1 MHANF
6 HLHPPKTGGTS
17 IITALLEHS
26 ESFKEKY
33 GDWYIGRIDSHHR
46 PDNIQVDI
54 GDTVTLSIREPYDRS
69 ISLLRMLNSDYSTHN
84 KKYTLSNLLTDAK
97 RYSKLD
103 SSIQHAR
110 FGKIFLAMWTVQ
122 SSLNDWEESVGK
134 DCEVKLIRF
143 ENLVEDFQAIYPVEL
158 PHIHYV
164 PEPVPFEHVTENFD
178 SQEILDKFNQR
189 YEKDFDRYGYTMI
202 HNINDLYHKYQN
214 ND

>member
-1 MHANF
+1 MQANF
-6 HLHPPKTGGTS
+6 HLHPPKTGGSS

-33 GDWYIGRIDSHHR
+33 GHSYKVRIDSHHR
-46 PDNIQVDI
+46 PDNIPVDI

-69 ISLLRMLNSDYSTHN
+69 ISLLRMLNSDYNHN

-110 FGKIFLAMWTVQ
+110 FGKIFYPMWTVQ
-122 SSLNDWEESVGK
+122 SSLNEWEESVGK
-134 DCEVKLIRF
+134 DCKVKLIRF

-158 PHIHYV
+158 PHINYV
-164 PEPVPFEHVTENFD
+164 PEPVPFSHIQENFD
-178 SQEILDKFNQR
+178 SQETLDKFNQR
-189 YEKDFDRYGYTMI
+189 YEKDFDRYEYTMI
-202 HNINDLYHKYQN
+202 YNINDLYHKYQN

>member
-33 GDWYIGRIDSHHR
+33 GNCYKVLVSVHHR
-46 PDNIQVDI
+46 PDNIKVDI
-54 GDTVTLSIREPYDRS
+54 GNTVTLSIREPYDRS
-69 ISLLRMLNSDYSTHN
+69 LSLLRMINGGMYN
-84 KKYTLSNLLTDAK
+84 KKYTLSKLLSDAT

-103 SSIQHAR
+103 GSLQNAR
-110 FGKIFLAMWTVQ
+110 FTEFYYMWTIQ
-122 SSLNDWEESVGK
+122 STLNDWEESVGK
-134 DCEVKLIRF
+134 DCKVKLIRF

-158 PHIHYV
+158 PHIHHV

-178 SQEILDKFNQR
+178 SQETLDCFNQR

-202 HNINDLYHKYQN
+202 TNINDLYHKYQN